1 MLNYTY
7 AGDPLKL
14 ESFIT
19 VAELVET
26 FASNA
31 DTKAICVKFIKA
43 KLESKALECLP
54 DQIETVKDITD
65 ALRNANQ
72 PESSKVVEGKML
84 ALRVNKGDFTKFNE
98 QAEKLAE
105 AFRRSLI
112 NEGMTKAKSQELTIS
127 KTVELCRKTAR
138 SEIVKSILSSGTYT
152 QPSEVLAKLITENEV
167 VKREET
173 EKNAFL

>member
-1 MLNYTY
+1 
-7 AGDPLKL
+7 
-14 ESFIT
+14 
-19 VAELVET
+19 
-26 FASNA
+26 
-31 DTKAICVKFIKA
+31 
-43 KLESKALECLP
+43 
-54 DQIETVKDITD
+54 
-65 ALRNANQ
+65 
-72 PESSKVVEGKML
+72 ML

-127 KTVELCRKTAR
+127 KTVELCRRTAR